1 MKILKTIGLILLA
14 LIVLILIV
22 ALIAPKSVTSQQEVS
37 IEAPVEV
44 VFNAVNDLS
53 QWENWSIWKASDST
67 MVTTL
72 GDNYVGEGGSYS
84 WTGEVIGEGELKI
97 LSSTANEAI
106 KTDIKF
112 GPMGGANGHWS
123 FTPAEQGTK
132 VNWDVTSKFGYPFN
146 LMLLFGDWEGM
157 MSEEFNK
164 GLQMLKDHAESITPS
179 IMNSELEIKLMD
191 LPARYYI
198 GVRETIKMEEMTA
211 HFAKNFPKV
220 FGAVSQKGLEMAGMP
235 SGLYYTWDEANMT
248 TDLMQGIPLKKNE
261 TIEGFETVELPAS
274 KALVIDYYGPYEGVG
289 AAHQAMDAYL
299 KEKGFTSVPPAIEE
313 YVTDPGQEPD
323 TSKWLTQVIYY
334 IK

>member
-14 LIVLILIV
+14 LIVLILVV
-22 ALIAPKSVTSQQEVS
+22 ALIAPKSVTSKQEVS
-37 IEAPVEV
+37 IDAPVEL

-72 GDNYVGEGGSYS
+72 GDNYIGEGGSYS
-84 WTGEVIGEGELKI
+84 WSGDVVGEGELKI

-112 GPMGGANGHWS
+112 GPMGGANGHWT
-123 FTPAEQGTK
+123 FAPAEGGTN

-164 GLQMLKDHAESITPS
+164 GLKMLKDHAESISSTMS
-179 IMNSELEIKLMD
+179 NTMEIKEMN
-191 LPARYYI
+191 LPTRYYI
-198 GVRETIKMEEMTA
+198 GIRETVKMEDM
-211 HFAKNFPKV
+211 AKHYAENLPKV
-220 FGAVSQKGLEMAGMP
+220 FTAVTKNGLELAGMP
-235 SGLYYTWDEANMT
+235 SGLYYTWDMENST
-248 TDLMQGIPLKKNE
+248 TELFQGAPLKEKA
-261 TIEGFETVELPAS
+261 TIDGFETIELPAS
-274 KALVIDYYGPYEGVG
+274 KALVLNYYGPYDGLG
-289 AAHQAMDAYL
+289 SAHEALDAYA
-299 KEKGFTSVPPAIEE
+299 KEKGLTSLPPAIEE

-323 TSKWLTQVIYY
+323 TSKWLTQVVYY
-334 IK
+334 VK

>member
-1 MKILKTIGLILLA
+1 MKILKTLGLILLA
-14 LIVLILIV
+14 LIVLILVV
-22 ALIAPKSVTSQQEVS
+22 ALIAPKSVTSNQEVS
-37 IEAPVEV
+37 IDAPVEV

-53 QWENWSIWKASDST
+53 QWENWSIWKANDST

-72 GDNYVGEGGSYS
+72 ADNYVGEGGSYS
-84 WTGEVIGEGELKI
+84 WTGEVVGEGELTI
-97 LSSTANEAI
+97 LSSTANEAL

-112 GPMGGANGHWS
+112 GPMGGANGHWT
-123 FTPAEQGTK
+123 FTPSEEGTN

-164 GLQMLKDHAESITPS
+164 GLKLLKNHAESISSTMS
-179 IMNSELEIKLMD
+179 NTMEIKEMN

-198 GVRETIKMEEMTA
+198 GIRETVKMEDMA
-211 HFAKNFPKV
+211 KHFAENLPKV
-220 FGAVSQKGLEMAGMP
+220 FTAVTKKGLELAGMP
-235 SGLYYTWDEANMT
+235 SGLYYTWDMENST
-248 TDLMQGIPLKKNE
+248 TELFQGAPLKE
-261 TIEGFETVELPAS
+261 RASIDGFETIELPAS
-274 KALVIDYYGPYEGVG
+274 KALVLNYYGPYDGLG
-289 AAHQAMDAYL
+289 SAHEALDAYA
-299 KEKGFTSVPPAIEE
+299 KEKGLTSLPPAIEE